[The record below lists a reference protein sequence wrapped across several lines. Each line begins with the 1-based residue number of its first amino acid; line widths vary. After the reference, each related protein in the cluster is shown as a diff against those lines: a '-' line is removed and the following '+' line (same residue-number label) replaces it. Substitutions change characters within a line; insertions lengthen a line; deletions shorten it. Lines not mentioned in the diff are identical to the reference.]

1 MKHFFTITFF
11 TIIFTMNGLQSQ
23 SIKLDTVIA
32 NYGDTVLVPL
42 QFYGFLNTGAITM
55 FIIYDADVLEYVGF
69 TNLIPEGQGTL
80 TNATM
85 IDTNNVVGMI
95 WTAPGASGVDF
106 PDGKFLD
113 FKFVFT
119 PSFSNLVFHEPYCE
133 LLDWD
138 GNPITAAFING
149 RVDHLTSITSL
160 KSDNQN
166 IFSYSDKL
174 VLNFDKTGE
183 VNLSVYDLTGRV
195 VGSELVHIDKG
206 SKEIDLGNLKSGF
219 YIVKAVN
226 KETTTTKKIY
236 IHNN

>member
-149 RVDHLTSITSL
+149 RVDHLTSINSL
-160 KSDNQN
+160 KPDNQN

-183 VNLSVYDLTGRV
+183 VNLF
-195 VGSELVHIDKG
+195 
-206 SKEIDLGNLKSGF
+206 N
-219 YIVKAVN
+219 
-226 KETTTTKKIY
+226 TKF
-236 IHNN
+236 

>member
-1 MKHFFTITFF
+1 MKHLFTIFLF
-11 TIIFTMNGLQSQ
+11 AAFLSINGLQSQ
-23 SIKLDTVIA
+23 TIKLDTVFA

-42 QFYGFLNTGAITM
+42 EFYGFLNSGAITM

-113 FKFVFT
+113 FKFVFS
-119 PSFSNLVFHEPYCE
+119 PGFSNLVFHEPYCE
-133 LLDWD
+133 FLDWD
-138 GNPITAAFING
+138 GNPIATALING
-149 RVDHLTSITSL
+149 RVDYLTSITSI
-160 KSDNQN
+160 KMDDQN
-166 IFSYSDKL
+166 MYSYSDKL
-174 VLNFDKTGE
+174 VLNFDYSGE
-183 VNLSVYDLTGRV
+183 VHLSVYDLTGRLV
-195 VGSELVHIDKG
+195 SSELVYKDKG
-206 SKEIDLGNLKSGF
+206 SKEINLNDLRSGF

-226 KETTTTKKIY
+226 KESTIAKKIF